1 MAGQEDDPY
10 EWDVEQV
17 VHELC
22 AEEKRPWHPKLIT
35 KRPDPAALSK
45 ALVENDIDGETL
57 LTYQDVMS
65 SLDGLL
71 RDLGLIKTTHKMTF
85 AKAVNYLK
93 SKSRGYREFKADLV
107 RPDVETPTN
116 SQEVRVNG
124 DHELAVP
131 AQVTASES
139 QEKPPS
145 VQDVEIQAN
154 QDHSSPDTAL
164 LQSKALPTNEPDTE
178 ALNQINHLRTAQ
190 IDGTDQETSEPPQ
203 KKRRMAPSLISN
215 DVLGVG
221 NTPIRTAADN
231 LAERLYG
238 SKNAQPPDSPTT
250 NSFGDKGHNAL
261 TTERVTKAYFG
272 RKGLITDGRIPKS
285 SLVRNVRD
293 AVGGGGGGGGGD
305 TFNLIT
311 KGSFPNGRRRQVGRA
326 MRRLFRANSQSLSMM
341 QTSQSPYVE
350 PEEEDKILPLF
361 GDSDGE
367 DGYDTETREA
377 MENEEEEL
385 RREMNLKSRYLT
397 PDDVS
402 RVLQEVIQQ
411 IEDSWDERKLPK
423 KQRKANEIWNKAR
436 RRGLV
441 RQIAAATSTLGKLTT
456 RIEKLCQEIRKD
468 QWPDEEQLR
477 GQARCLECSVE
488 DRKAE
493 RWLLDVLRG
502 HEPPRLE
509 TMPKPRLIIKKRDVL
524 SDEDGELITSDDDDD
539 DFIVHDKMDFA
550 YTPALVAS
558 RHASPMNLD
567 SFGELPALGSHGS
580 EVPKHKPPA
589 GTLVD
594 VQSDTNIIDL
604 TACDSEPLFEKNAG
618 EETGRRVICLDTP
631 EKPRP
636 NPTLM
641 PPSLPDSDIEEQPS
655 LTREEL
661 ETPYNQPE
669 RIGAILPKR
678 WKAAL
683 DNSRLLICIIW
694 RLDAQRREA
703 FFRTITSMAPAD
715 IWTDFVMTALEDQG
729 NEEQE
734 STREM
739 GTVIARLFRT
749 YVFGK
754 MVSPSSVAKSMRER
768 KAKTIRSKVERFEGF
783 CDFVKEHVV
792 PHFPEAI
799 HITGSDSGTPR
810 RNRRRSLDSLIG
822 YSDDEILSSPS
833 KKRKRVVIIDQAAKD
848 IRESDRQRREEQEKR
863 RAELRKKLAT
873 SDTISSDKSRLII
886 NETKEDNQG
895 LIYVNEDI
903 GKRIKNHQIDG
914 VRFMWNQIVY
924 HSKVRQGCL
933 LAHTMGLGK
942 TMQVITLL
950 VAIAESAQSQDASI
964 RSQIPEDLTQSKT
977 LVLCPSVL
985 VDNWMDEL
993 LMWAPDGLLGRLF
1006 KLEAI
1011 TRAPERGPMIRTW
1024 DEEGGVLI
1032 LGYDMFKRLID
1043 PPTNE
1048 FLPPADAKSV
1058 KDILTQSPNLVI
1070 ADEAHKLKN
1079 PESKL
1084 SMAAAQFRTQSR
1096 IALTGSPLANSVL
1109 EFFYMIDWVA
1119 PGYLGP
1125 LSEFKACYAEPIQ
1138 AGLYEDSSRSA
1149 YRKAKKA
1156 LAVLEATVAPKT
1168 NRATIQSI
1176 LQDGLPPKKEFVLTV
1191 PLTSLQAKLY
1201 DSFLESLRKE
1211 ELGLGGKILGAV
1223 SNFCLIAN
1231 HPKAFETRLR
1241 EECKLLQKRDKGNLT
1256 LTSQIISEGL
1266 KITKLQKDMSSHVLS
1281 WKVQLLVAIL
1291 DQSEKVGDK
1300 VLVFTQSIPTM
1311 DYLDSLFRQQRRKIA
1326 RLDGNTPISMRQQNI
1341 KDFNNGDSHLYLI
1354 STAAGGT
1361 GLNIYGANRV
1371 VIFDFKYNPIHE
1383 QQAIGRAYRIGQQK
1397 QVYVYTFIS
1406 GGTYEQAMHNKAV
1419 FKTQLASRVVDNENP
1434 KRWSKKEN
1442 EYLKNREEPPQQDLS
1457 RFAGLDTVLD
1467 SLLMHPDLS
1476 QGIRSIIMTDTFKE
1490 EDTNEILTQEDLKD
1504 VKEQVYLN
1512 SIRNTD
1518 PAKFRQLE
1526 LERLGRLHAAPSAVG
1541 IAAVPQPPYRP
1552 LVMPVSGVET
1562 PIPLPVLPST
1572 AVRSPPYV
1580 PGQPASA
1587 AVKIVTAA
1595 QTPLTTVPP
1604 PPLEAAGL
1612 SNQADE
1618 NTGTKQQAAIQAV
1631 PNVASSVENAEQKAT
1646 ESRSVPPMPMAGANT
1661 FFRNQQEPITPP
1673 PAEKLL
1679 PSSTRKEAKTKSS
1692 IINWPD
1698 QFEQKVLESVDK
1710 VTDPELLDA
1719 IGANKNDLA
1728 KRIASST
1735 WHIRSE
1741 MNEGFLSDNSHMK
1754 RLCSLMENP
1763 RFAAAVL
1770 TGHLP
1775 PAQIAHASTE
1785 AGLNNIVDELIKL
1798 DDKTFQEKFGL
1809 RRDSTR
1815 QPHV

>member
-22 AEEKRPWHPKLIT
+22 AEEKRPWHPKLAT

-65 SLDGLL
+65 SLDGLA

-85 AKAVNYLK
+85 VKAVNYLK
-93 SKSRGYREFKADLV
+93 SKSRGYRKFKADLM

-116 SQEVRVNG
+116 SQEVRLNG

-131 AQVTASES
+131 AQTTASES
-139 QEKPPS
+139 QQKPPL
-145 VQDVEIQAN
+145 VPDDEMQAN
-154 QDHSSPDTAL
+154 PGHNSPTTTV
-164 LQSKALPTNEPDTE
+164 LQSQALPTNKPDTE
-178 ALNQINHLRTAQ
+178 VLDQFNHLRTAQ
-190 IDGTDQETSEPPQ
+190 IDGTDREVSEPPQ

-221 NTPIRTAADN
+221 NAPILTAADD

-238 SKNAQPPDSPTT
+238 SKNAHPPDSTTT
-250 NSFGDKGHNAL
+250 NSTNTFGDKGTDAP

-272 RKGLITDGRIPKS
+272 HKGLITDGRIPKS
-285 SLVRNVRD
+285 SLVWNARD
-293 AVGGGGGGGGGD
+293 EVGGGGNI
-305 TFNLIT
+305 FNLVT
-311 KGSFPNGRRRQVGRA
+311 NGSFPNGRRRQVSRA
-326 MRRLFRANSQSLSMM
+326 MRRLFRANSKSLAMM
-341 QTSQSPYVE
+341 QTGQYPYVE

-377 MENEEEEL
+377 IENEEEEL
-385 RREMNLKSRYLT
+385 LNLKSRHLT
-397 PDDVS
+397 KDDVS

-411 IEDSWDERKLPK
+411 IENSWDERKLPK

-441 RQIAAATSTLGKLTT
+441 RQIATATSTIGKLTT
-456 RIEKLCQEIRKD
+456 RIEKICWEIQRD

-502 HEPPRLE
+502 HEPPRPE
-509 TMPKPRLIIKKRDVL
+509 TIPRPRLIIKKRDVL
-524 SDEDGELITSDDDDD
+524 SDEGGELITSGDDDD
-539 DFIVHDKMDFA
+539 DFIMHDEMDFA
-550 YTPALVAS
+550 YSPAPVAS

-567 SFGELPALGSHGS
+567 NLGELLALGSHGS
-580 EVPKHKPPA
+580 EVPKHESPA
-589 GTLVD
+589 GNLVD
-594 VQSDTNIIDL
+594 IQSDTNIIDL
-604 TACDSEPLFEKNAG
+604 TACDSEPLFEKNTG

-631 EKPRP
+631 EKARP
-636 NPTLM
+636 TPTLM
-641 PPSLPDSDIEEQPS
+641 PPSLPDSDTEEQPS

-661 ETPYNQPE
+661 ETPYSQPE
-669 RIGAILPKR
+669 RIGAIQPKM

-715 IWTDFVMTALEDQG
+715 IWTDFVMTALEDPG
-729 NEEQE
+729 DEEQG

-768 KAKTIRSKVERFEGF
+768 KARTVRGKVDRFEGF

-799 HITGSDSGTPR
+799 QVTGSDSGTPR
-810 RNRRRSLDSLIG
+810 RNRRRSLDSLNG
-822 YSDDEILSSPS
+822 YSDDEILNSPS
-833 KKRKRVVIIDQAAKD
+833 KKRKRVVIIDQTAKD
-848 IRESDRQRREEQEKR
+848 IRESDRQRKEEQEKR
-863 RAELRKKLAT
+863 RAELRKKLAA

-903 GKRIKNHQIDG
+903 GKRIKDHQIDG

-950 VAIAESAQSQDASI
+950 VAITESAQSQDASI
-964 RSQIPEDLTQSKT
+964 RSQIPDDLRQSKT

-993 LMWAPDGLLGRLF
+993 LMWAPDGLLGRFF

-1011 TRAPERGPMIRTW
+1011 TRPPERGPMIRTW

-1032 LGYDMFKRLID
+1032 VGYDMFKRLID
-1043 PPTNE
+1043 PPAHDNP
-1048 FLPPADAKSV
+1048 PPADAKSV

-1138 AGLYEDSSRSA
+1138 AGLYEDSSKSA

-1191 PLTSLQAKLY
+1191 PLTPLQAKLY

-1211 ELGLGGKILGAV
+1211 EIGLGGKILGAV

-1231 HPKAFETRLR
+1231 HPKIFETRLK
-1241 EECKLLQKRDKGNLT
+1241 EERKLLQKSDKANLT

-1266 KITKLQKDMSSHVLS
+1266 KIAKLQKDMSSHVLS

-1291 DQSEKVGDK
+1291 DQCEKVGDK

-1326 RLDGNTPISMRQQNI
+1326 RLDGSTPISLRQQNI

-1457 RFAGLDTVLD
+1457 LFAGLDTVLD
-1467 SLLMHPDLS
+1467 SLLTHPDLS
-1476 QGIRSIIMTDTFKE
+1476 QGIRSIMMTDTFKE

-1526 LERLGRLHAAPSAVG
+1526 LERLGRLHAAPSMVG
-1541 IAAVPQPPYRP
+1541 IAAVSQPPYRP
-1552 LVMPVSGVET
+1552 LAIPVGSVET
-1562 PIPLPVLPST
+1562 PIPLPVLPAT
-1572 AVRSPPYV
+1572 AVRNPPYI
-1580 PGQPASA
+1580 PAQSASA
-1587 AVKIVTAA
+1587 AVEIVTAA
-1595 QTPLTTVPP
+1595 QTPSTTVPP
-1604 PPLEAAGL
+1604 PPPPLEPAGL
-1612 SNQADE
+1612 PNQADE
-1618 NTGTKQQAAIQAV
+1618 NTGTKQQASIQAG
-1631 PNVASSVENAEQKAT
+1631 PIVASGVENAEQKMAD
-1646 ESRSVPPMPMAGANT
+1646 SRIVPPMPMAGANT
-1661 FFRNQQEPITPP
+1661 FFRNQQEPVTPP

-1679 PSSTRKEAKTKSS
+1679 PSSAKKQAKTKSS

-1719 IGANKNDLA
+1719 IEANKNDLA

-1763 RFAAAVL
+1763 RFAAAIL

-1785 AGLNNIVDELIKL
+1785 AGLNNIVEELIKL
-1798 DDKTFQEKFGL
+1798 DDKTFQEKYGL
-1809 RRDSTR
+1809 RRDSPK
-1815 QPHV
+1815 QPNV